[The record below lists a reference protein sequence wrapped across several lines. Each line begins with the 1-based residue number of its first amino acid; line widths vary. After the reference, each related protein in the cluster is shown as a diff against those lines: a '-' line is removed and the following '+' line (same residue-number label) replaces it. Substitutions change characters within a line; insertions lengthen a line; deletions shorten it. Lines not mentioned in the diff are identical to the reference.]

1 MITEFYYGSAWRW
14 PIQYLP
20 RVMLS
25 ASFTR
30 TLKKPYKMDRPWMM
44 DSGIGGMFK
53 PDSKPRLSIEEYA
66 EQIEK
71 WQPPIAWT
79 YDYPCEPS
87 IRQRFGYTITQAQLM
102 TNANTIRLRDTYGL
116 PVQSVI
122 QGWRIPDYLNNID
135 KLKEEGLLTERIGI
149 GSICRRGQTTEIN
162 RIIRYIKREMP
173 GWVKLH
179 GFGVKI
185 STLKTEARYHLTSAD
200 SLSWG
205 MEMQMYAW
213 NKNNNEGLTW
223 HEKVPYV
230 TSYVNRIEKM
240 INIPAPVTLME
251 ALK

>member
-1 MITEFYYGSAWRW
+1 MI
-14 PIQYLP
+14 
-20 RVMLS
+20 
-25 ASFTR
+25 
-30 TLKKPYKMDRPWMM
+30 

-53 PDSKPRLSIEEYA
+53 PESKPRLSIEEYA

-87 IRQRFGYTITQAQLM
+87 IRQRFGYNPTQAQLM

-149 GSICRRGQTTEIN
+149 GSICRRGKTAEIN
-162 RIIRYIKREMP
+162 RVIRYIKREMP

-179 GFGVKI
+179 GFGGKTSI
-185 STLKTEARYHLTSAD
+185 LKTEARRYLRSGDSTS
-200 SLSWG
+200 WN
-205 MEMQMYAW
+205 MEMRMYAW

>member
-1 MITEFYYGSAWRW
+1 MIQQFYYGSSWHW
-14 PIQYLP
+14 PLPYLP

-25 ASFTR
+25 FNMLR
-30 TLKKPYKMDRPWMM
+30 KIKMPWKIDIPFMM
-44 DSGIGGMFK
+44 DSGAFSVILKYGKYPFT
-53 PDSKPRLSIEEYA
+53 PEEYA
-66 EQIEK
+66 SGIEK
-71 WQPPIAWT
+71 WHPDIAWT

-87 IRQRFGYTITQAQLM
+87 IRQRFGYNPTQAQLM

-149 GSICRRGQTTEIN
+149 GSICRRGKTAEIN
-162 RIIRYIKREMP
+162 RVIRYIKREMP

-179 GFGVKI
+179 GFGVKTSI
-185 STLKTEARYHLTSAD
+185 LKTEARRYLTSGD
-200 SLSWG
+200 STSWN
-205 MEMQMYAW
+205 MEMRMYAW

>member
-30 TLKKPYKMDRPWMM
+30 TLKKPYKMGKPWMM

-53 PDSKPRLSIEEYA
+53 PDSKPRLSLVEYSR
-66 EQIEK
+66 QIQE

-87 IRQRFGYTITQAQLM
+87 IRQRFGYNPTQAQLM
-102 TNANTIRLRDTYGL
+102 TNANTIKLRDIYGL
-116 PVQSVI
+116 PVQSVV
-122 QGWRIPDYLNNID
+122 QGWKISDYMNNID
-135 KLKEEGLLTERIGI
+135 RIKENGLLTERVGI
-149 GSICRRGQTTEIN
+149 GSICRRGKTVEIN
-162 RIIRYIKREMP
+162 RTIRHIKKEMP

-179 GFGVKI
+179 GFGVKTSI
-185 STLKTEARYHLTSAD
+185 LKTEARYYLTSAD
-200 SLSWG
+200 SLSWD
-205 MEMQMYAW
+205 MECRMYSW
-213 NKNNNEGLTW
+213 NKNNQKGLTW
-223 HEKVPYV
+223 HEKVPHLIN
-230 TSYVNRIEKM
+230 YVNNIEKM
-240 INIPAPVTLME
+240 INTPTPVTLME